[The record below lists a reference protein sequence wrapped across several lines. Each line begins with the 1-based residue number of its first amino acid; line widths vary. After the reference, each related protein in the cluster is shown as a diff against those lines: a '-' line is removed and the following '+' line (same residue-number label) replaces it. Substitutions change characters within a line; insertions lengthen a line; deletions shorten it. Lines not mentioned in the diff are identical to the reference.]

1 MTQSVFDTLQNQ
13 VAGKNRGAVSH
24 RGFFFFFL
32 LKLKVLQI
40 ASVDNIREKVAEGH

>member
-13 VAGKNRGAVSH
+13 VAGKNRGAVSY
-24 RGFFFFFL
+24 RGFFFFL